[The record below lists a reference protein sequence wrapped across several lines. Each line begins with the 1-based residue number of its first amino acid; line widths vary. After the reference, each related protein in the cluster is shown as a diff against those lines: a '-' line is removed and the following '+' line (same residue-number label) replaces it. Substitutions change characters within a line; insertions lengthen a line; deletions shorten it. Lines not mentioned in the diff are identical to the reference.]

1 MMIFYLCASMTLI
14 SSSVSLGFS
23 AQALLQAKAASP
35 STRSNAQYAIS
46 RSISLWILSI
56 AVFIFPS
63 TLFLIIISSAM
74 IMVQLFDSLIGIQI
88 SKFKTIGPLLTAI
101 VNLILLLMI

>member
-1 MMIFYLCASMTLI
+1 MIFYLCAAMTLI
-14 SSSVSLGFS
+14 SSTVSLGFS
-23 AQALLQAKAASP
+23 FQALFQAKTKDALAQN
-35 STRSNAQYAIS
+35 NAKYAIS
-46 RSISLWILSI
+46 RSVSLWILSL

-74 IMVQLFDSLIGIQI
+74 IMVQLLDGIIGIKI
-88 SKFKTIGPLLTAI
+88 SRFKTIGPLLTAT